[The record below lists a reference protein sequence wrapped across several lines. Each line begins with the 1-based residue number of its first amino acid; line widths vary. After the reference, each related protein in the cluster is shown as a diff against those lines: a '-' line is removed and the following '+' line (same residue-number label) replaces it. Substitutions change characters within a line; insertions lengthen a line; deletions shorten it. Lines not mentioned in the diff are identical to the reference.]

1 MTDFG
6 KSAKQLTQSYDNLT
20 NKNKNVRLA
29 ILGLLVLYTIL
40 IVPLLT
46 HGQLD
51 FLENN
56 IVRIVIII
64 LISLTCLVD
73 PVLSLILAICF
84 VVTLNRLNGLKNKE
98 IEIDIDVGQENVNLN
113 LLQRNA
119 HLNSNVNS
127 CNCGENNCN
136 CNKNGCNCGENN
148 CNCNSNDGN
157 DGLLNDTD
165 MDINNNV
172 VNNNNVGANNNVV
185 VANNNNVVANN
196 NNVGAT
202 NNPVVNNNLLNNS
215 ALVNNVNP
223 NDLDYLNDKM
233 NVLTNTDSSA
243 ANTVSTNNR
252 DVRRGGDVPGYDDV
266 GNVHTIGGNLLMNG
280 TIGYNLKKNNNLA
293 GKYNNRIMP
302 NNSATISGASVPP
315 AVNNVNRNTNNRINN
330 FDVQGYNS
338 NNLVNKNPFPG
349 NNVNFQVD
357 PQASELNVPGYNSS
371 EYEQLTVN
379 NNDIKENLTVE
390 KFQNNTSNELNSL
403 NNLIQINGV
412 NNLEQENPL
421 NVLNNVPQQMVHNNN
436 KVKIEN
442 IIKNNNNVEKL
453 PQSLLFT
460 SPKQL
465 QNAQDRSVYCEGSK
479 NNEPIISA
487 NDSHSAQ
494 GYNLPGNINGYN
506 KYGAQAINYLC
517 VSDNC

>member
-1 MTDFG
+1 M
-6 KSAKQLTQSYDNLT
+6 
-20 NKNKNVRLA
+20 
-29 ILGLLVLYTIL
+29 
-40 IVPLLT
+40 
-46 HGQLD
+46 
-51 FLENN
+51 
-56 IVRIVIII
+56 
-64 LISLTCLVD
+64 
-73 PVLSLILAICF
+73 
-84 VVTLNRLNGLKNKE
+84 
-98 IEIDIDVGQENVNLN
+98 
-113 LLQRNA
+113 
-119 HLNSNVNS
+119 
-127 CNCGENNCN
+127 
-136 CNKNGCNCGENN
+136 
-148 CNCNSNDGN
+148 
-157 DGLLNDTD
+157 
-165 MDINNNV
+165 
-172 VNNNNVGANNNVV
+172 
-185 VANNNNVVANN
+185 
-196 NNVGAT
+196 
-202 NNPVVNNNLLNNS
+202 NNS

-479 NNEPIISA
+479 NNEPIISV